1 MEVLSN
7 TLQTMKI
14 SPSKS
19 LSDPSVEQNRTESQM
34 LREELDRISETYDIF
49 VNGETLPLRN
59 RIITLK
65 NLSQIPVKDV
75 LKNLYLHDTYVADN
89 KPFEGMNTALTKLK
103 DDIESKI
110 QGQEDFIKAM
120 YSHDTEL
127 VNCHNAKVIFMRPTS
142 GEDDIITTTKTGKPD
157 GICRHFPVILEWKG
171 QGSSW
176 ADLVTQG
183 ISRSI
188 SLMAAHGSVFK
199 RNIVLSRGPKQRT
212 WVFSSYCRSGEDD
225 QRSDGAFINSTKDYV
240 LDIYLCDG
248 EGMGEIYGKAV
259 TKGKVCPDYFFGP
272 DAHTVLSFFQSA
284 NIPWNDCLV
293 RPLGRSSSTVH
304 LVSLPRSNETGTVDK
319 RRLFALKVNHDRDR
333 AAREV
338 KALSKLAE
346 HGNHYAVGTMTNNI
360 ISYFSESSNVQT
372 MLQPEEFASSNSS
385 SASSGDQ
392 NNTWYAGTILEYQ
405 PTPSEIL
412 PTVIIMEK
420 GDTAK
425 IETFDTYHQVLRS
438 LKNMHS
444 LGIMHT
450 DLRKDNI
457 LYFPTLNRVEVID
470 FDLSCCVGERV
481 KLKKSSAQLRKAP
494 SNIRADADNFFS
506 QNSTLLEFETEWMVT
521 DDYAM
526 FTEYFMHRHGIN
538 V

>member
-1 MEVLSN
+1 
-7 TLQTMKI
+7 
-14 SPSKS
+14 
-19 LSDPSVEQNRTESQM
+19 
-34 LREELDRISETYDIF
+34 
-49 VNGETLPLRN
+49 
-59 RIITLK
+59 
-65 NLSQIPVKDV
+65 
-75 LKNLYLHDTYVADN
+75 
-89 KPFEGMNTALTKLK
+89 
-103 DDIESKI
+103 
-110 QGQEDFIKAM
+110 
-120 YSHDTEL
+120 
-127 VNCHNAKVIFMRPTS
+127 
-142 GEDDIITTTKTGKPD
+142 
-157 GICRHFPVILEWKG
+157 
-171 QGSSW
+171 
-176 ADLVTQG
+176 
-183 ISRSI
+183 
-188 SLMAAHGSVFK
+188 
-199 RNIVLSRGPKQRT
+199 
-212 WVFSSYCRSGEDD
+212 
-225 QRSDGAFINSTKDYV
+225 
-240 LDIYLCDG
+240 
-248 EGMGEIYGKAV
+248 
-259 TKGKVCPDYFFGP
+259 
-272 DAHTVLSFFQSA
+272 
-284 NIPWNDCLV
+284 
-293 RPLGRSSSTVH
+293 
-304 LVSLPRSNETGTVDK
+304 
-319 RRLFALKVNHDRDR
+319 
-333 AAREV
+333 
-338 KALSKLAE
+338 
-346 HGNHYAVGTMTNNI
+346 MTNNI

-405 PTPSEIL
+405 PTPPEIL